1 MSVKP
6 LSYYREKYIR
16 HQPLSFCPGC
26 GNGIVLNCFARAVD
40 NLGLNQDKILC
51 VSGIGCSAW
60 IPNPHF
66 NSDTLHTTHG
76 RALAFATGA
85 KVFNNELTTVVFTG
99 DGDGAGIGGN
109 HLIHAARRNIG
120 IVTIL
125 VNNLNYAMTGGQ
137 IAPTT
142 FHGAR
147 TSTSPYGNPENPFD
161 LCKLVAAAG
170 ATYVARWTAYHVLEL
185 TRSMEEALVL
195 KGFSFIE
202 VFSPCPTRQR
212 RLFGFRNPIHE
223 VPSRIM
229 EMFAESTYVK
239 GRALPENYCYIVPR
253 SSLEKALREMEDVL
267 KQRNMEAQV
276 TPVDHMGLGRV
287 LRVDCTTTEE
297 LESMKAF
304 LQGLSEIS
312 RVAGPLE
319 GKIELGTLAQD
330 RRPEFTESLKEVI
343 RSAGGA

>member
-1 MSVKP
+1 
-6 LSYYREKYIR
+6 L
-16 HQPLSFCPGC
+16 
-26 GNGIVLNCFARAVD
+26 D
-40 NLGLNQDKILC
+40 QDRLLC

-120 IVTIL
+120 ITTIL
-125 VNNLNYAMTGGQ
+125 VNNLSYAMTGGQ
-137 IAPTT
+137 LAPTT
-142 FHGAR
+142 SHGAR

-170 ATYVARWTAYHVLEL
+170 ATYVARWTAYHALEL
-185 TRSMEEALVL
+185 TRSMEEALENR
-195 KGFSFIE
+195 GFSFIE

-223 VPSRIM
+223 VPTRIM
-229 EMFAESTYVK
+229 EMFAESTYVG
-239 GRALPENYCYIVPR
+239 GRALPENYYYIVPR
-253 SSLEKALREMEDVL
+253 SSPEKALREAEEGL
-267 KQRNMEAQV
+267 KQRNLETKV
-276 TPVDHMGLGRV
+276 TLVDHMELGRV
-287 LRVDCTTTEE
+287 LRVDCARAEE
-297 LESMKAF
+297 LESVKDF
-304 LQGLSEIS
+304 LQGLSETRS
-312 RVAGPLE
+312 VAGALE
-319 GKIELGTLAQD
+319 GKIELGTLVRD
-330 RRPEFTESLKEVI
+330 KRPEFTESLKEVI
-343 RSAGGA
+343 RKARGA